1 MIVGSKCYIANVG
14 DSRAVFSTRQ
24 GSKSSIQAV
33 SRDHKP
39 CDEGEKARII
49 EAGGQIYQTATTITS
64 GAKAR
69 GDQEAFKEMIVGPQR
84 VLPGRLSV
92 CRTFGDIEAKAAAL
106 GGNPNVVIAVPEIKV
121 VDLGPQAEFLVM
133 GSKNFSLSNLFTR

>member
-1 MIVGSKCYIANVG
+1 M
-14 DSRAVFSTRQ
+14 
-24 GSKSSIQAV
+24 

-39 CDEGEKARII
+39 CDEDEKARII
-49 EAGGQIYQTATTITS
+49 AAGGQIYQTATPITS

-106 GGNPNVVIAVPEIKV
+106 GGNPSVVIAVPEIQV
-121 VDLGPQAEFLVM
+121 VDLDTTSEFLIM
-133 GSKNFSLSNLFTR
+133 GSKITFLFTCR